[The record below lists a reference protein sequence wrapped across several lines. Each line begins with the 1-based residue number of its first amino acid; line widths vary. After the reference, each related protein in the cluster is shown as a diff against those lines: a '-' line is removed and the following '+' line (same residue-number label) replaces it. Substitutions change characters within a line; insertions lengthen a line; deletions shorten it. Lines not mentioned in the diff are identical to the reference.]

1 MTSRNFLALIVLSKN
16 KKLLTVFFYSIL
28 NLTFMQFLGN
38 IFFKGKIKCATG
50 LHIGGGQDK
59 LEIGGVDSIVIRDPK
74 TQYPMIP
81 GSSFRGKLRTMIEFG
96 LGVIHKGNPSK
107 NIEAGSPSDAPI
119 ITRLF
124 GKGADD
130 KDDKKE
136 KDLPGPTRL
145 IVRDCMPDNQTIEM
159 WENIETELLYTEYK
173 AENTINRLTSAA
185 NPRFIERVAADSVF
199 DFEIVLSVY
208 GDTSTLKEDILNILM
223 GLKMI
228 QHNWIG
234 KGGSRGSGK
243 VEFAMENPIVVTTDD
258 YKKAKSETYEKASSS
273 LKEEEFDES
282 KHIFRFTDNDIDKWI
297 TDISKSNT
305 TAPNEQ

>member
-1 MTSRNFLALIVLSKN
+1 
-16 KKLLTVFFYSIL
+16 
-28 NLTFMQFLGN
+28 MQFLAN
-38 IFFKGKIKCATG
+38 IFFKGKIKCVTG

-96 LGVIHKGNPSK
+96 LGVIHKGTYDENGKVRVEP
-107 NIEAGSPSDAPI
+107 GSPSEDEKI
-119 ITRLF
+119 IRLF

-130 KDDKKE
+130 KKKE
-136 KDLPGPTRL
+136 EGFGPTRL
-145 IVRDCMPDNQTIEM
+145 IVRDCMPDDATIEM
-159 WENIETELLYTEYK
+159 WESIETELLYTEFK

-208 GDTSTLKEDILNILM
+208 GDTITLKEDILNILM

-243 VEFAMENPIVVTTDD
+243 VEFAMENPIIVTTDD

-282 KHIFRFTDNDIDKWI
+282 KHIFRFTDNDINKWI
-297 TDISKSNT
+297 TDISKPNT